1 MDCNPCVVTW
11 PCQFFT
17 FWCKSF
23 ISWFY
28 LSIILT
34 CSYGFQV
41 DAVALQYQNQ
51 KLVQQL
57 EAQKGEMLALEKKF
71 KELRDV
77 QSSYDLAMI
86 SLNKMWNQVL
96 RRGSLHV
103 FAVPDATN

>member
-1 MDCNPCVVTW
+1 MFVTR

-17 FWCKSF
+17 FWWKSF
-23 ISWFY
+23 TSW
-28 LSIILT
+28 
-34 CSYGFQV
+34 SYGFQV

-96 RRGSLHV
+96 TWGSLRV

>member
-1 MDCNPCVVTW
+1 
-11 PCQFFT
+11 
-17 FWCKSF
+17 
-23 ISWFY
+23 
-28 LSIILT
+28 
-34 CSYGFQV
+34 
-41 DAVALQYQNQ
+41 
-51 KLVQQL
+51 
-57 EAQKGEMLALEKKF
+57 MLALEKKF